1 MMESQQAR
9 VVALLVAI
17 TLLGEI
23 RAREAI
29 SSTPD
34 VGQIIKDLHG
44 LQFDGE
50 TIRTGE
56 LNWILAKYYKRGE
69 HTFTETLA

>member
-1 MMESQQAR
+1 MMESQPAR

-29 SSTPD
+29 SSPPD
-34 VGQIIKDLHG
+34 VGQLIKDLDG
-44 LQFDGE
+44 LQVDGA

-56 LNWILAKYYKRGE
+56 LD
-69 HTFTETLA
+69 